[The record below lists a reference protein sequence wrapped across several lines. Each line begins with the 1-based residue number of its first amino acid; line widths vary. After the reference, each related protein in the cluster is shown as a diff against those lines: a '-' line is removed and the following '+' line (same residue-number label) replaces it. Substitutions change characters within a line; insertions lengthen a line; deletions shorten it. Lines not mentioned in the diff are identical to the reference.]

1 MPRVREPRQDALGDV
16 RLILFDFDG
25 TIRRTRP
32 TLHEALVACAG
43 ELGMTFGEEAQRAG
57 MRWAQRVWPVSSC
70 ETPVEEAGVSWL
82 DNITRYLLAMGAPDG
97 DAGQLATAIAQQ
109 LRINYR
115 PAIYRAEGAKELLWA
130 LRAKGYTLGLISGWS
145 APLTGAAIELEV
157 IEHFN
162 FTLSAGQVNSRS
174 PYPAIFHH
182 AITLGGATGPHE
194 ALFISADY
202 DAVFLRAG
210 KIGMHAILL
219 DEYGLFPEAAGEGL
233 VIRQLGEL
241 QAVLLDS

>member
-16 RLILFDFDG
+16 RLILFDLDG
-25 TIRRTRP
+25 TIRCTRP

-57 MRWAQRVWPVSSC
+57 MRWAQRVWPASSC

-82 DNITRYLLAMGAPDG
+82 DNITRYLLAMGAPDSE
-97 DAGQLATAIAQQ
+97 AESLAAAIAQ
-109 LRINYR
+109 RMKSDYR
-115 PAIYRAEGAKELLWA
+115 PVIYRTEGAKELLWA

-162 FTLSAGQVNSRS
+162 FTLSAGQVNSQS
-174 PYPAIFHH
+174 PYPAIFLH
-182 AITLGGATGPHE
+182 AISRGGAAGPQE
-194 ALFISADY
+194 TLSISANY
-202 DAVFLRAG
+202 DVAFLSARE
-210 KIGMHAILL
+210 IGMPAVLL

-241 QAVLLDS
+241 QTFLLDS